1 MNANACSSGNSQ
13 RDRPGKPAG
22 CQDTAPGDL
31 HRSESNPAKG
41 LVEPVGGRV
50 SPPPPSAR
58 GAATC
63 PRSALGSGERALCK
77 DDRKGA
83 FVAPELPP
91 PAGTANSAAR
101 SWGKQRTKS
110 GGSGMIDNTDP
121 KPRRGRDKIREPGT
135 EGFKR
140 QDVAGN

>member
-1 MNANACSSGNSQ
+1 MQFRQFSAVSPRKASWLPRHS
-13 RDRPGKPAG
+13 
-22 CQDTAPGDL
+22 PGDI
-31 HRSESNPAKG
+31 HRGESNPAKG

-50 SPPPPSAR
+50 SPPPLLGR

-91 PAGTANSAAR
+91 PAGAANSAAR

-110 GGSGMIDNTDP
+110 GGSGMIDDTDP
-121 KPRRGRDKIREPGT
+121 KPRRGREKIREPGT

-140 QDVAGN
+140 QEVAGN